1 MSLEQYRRV
10 IGQEFTKDA
19 NLIDRTIRGLGLD
32 PTAGILDIG
41 TGMGAMSILLAMNG
55 FDVLTGQPEHDEEL
69 DEHQAHGQ
77 EHGGGHDHHH
87 GCGGLDWRANARALG
102 VEAKIRFLYLD
113 AEDLDL
119 PAASFDAAFMYDT
132 LQHIGDRERAL
143 NGCLRV
149 VKPGGVLCVI
159 EWNKRTIREDEERYG
174 FTLDYVDPRE
184 ILDRDDV
191 RITVSEGRSVN
202 VFVIRKDAP

>member
-1 MSLEQYRRV
+1 MSLEQYKRV

-19 NLIDRTIRGLGLD
+19 DLIDRTIQGLGLD
-32 PTAGILDIG
+32 PTAKILDVG
-41 TGMGAMSILLAMNG
+41 TGMGAMSILLAING
-55 FDVLTGQPEHDEEL
+55 FDVLTGQPEQDLEHDHE
-69 DEHQAHGQ
+69 AHPH
-77 EHGGGHDHHH
+77 EHGGGHEHHH
-87 GCGGLDWRANARALG
+87 GCGELDWRANARALG
-102 VEAKIRFLYLD
+102 VESKIRFRYLD
-113 AEDLDL
+113 AEHLDF
-119 PAASFDAAFMYDT
+119 PPASFDAAFMYDT

-159 EWNKRTIREDEERYG
+159 EWNKRAIREDEERYG

-184 ILDRDDV
+184 ILHRDDV
-191 RITVSEGRSVN
+191 RITVSGGRSVN

>member
-1 MSLEQYRRV
+1 
-10 IGQEFTKDA
+10 
-19 NLIDRTIRGLGLD
+19 
-32 PTAGILDIG
+32 
-41 TGMGAMSILLAMNG
+41 
-55 FDVLTGQPEHDEEL
+55 
-69 DEHQAHGQ
+69 
-77 EHGGGHDHHH
+77 
-87 GCGGLDWRANARALG
+87 
-102 VEAKIRFLYLD
+102 
-113 AEDLDL
+113 
-119 PAASFDAAFMYDT
+119 MYDT